1 MSDIVSSELTT
12 KVSAEVQ
19 AALLPILEKHG
30 LKLTKISSKYGDSYG
45 VSISASPTVLSESG
59 VNLASPEAIYFER
72 FGYTA
77 WLGKGLDD
85 RVELTAKL
93 GTKFTTAGKEYV
105 FIGIRSRGKNKI
117 VAERDGKSFVFA
129 DSVVP
134 TINKA
139 NA

>member
-1 MSDIVSSELTT
+1 MSNIVSSELTK

-45 VSISASPTVLSESG
+45 LSISASPTVLGESG

-77 WLGKGLDD
+77 WLGKSLDD

-93 GTKFTTAGKEYV
+93 GTKFTVAGKEYV
-105 FIGIRSRGKNKI
+105 FIGIRSRGKNKV
-117 VAERDGKSFVFA
+117 VAQRDGQTFFVH
-129 DSVVP
+129 DSAVP
-134 TINKA
+134 AINKA
-139 NA
+139 SA